1 MIPGLVLVTACYRV
15 VHHGCV
21 VVDCDCG
28 GESQTDAVTG
38 QWSLDWVG
46 GGPGEYIEEMTFH
59 LSAPRSSS
67 LRRGATLHAVMSG
80 RWGRE

>member
-1 MIPGLVLVTACYRV
+1 MITGLVLLTVCYRV

-21 VVDCDCG
+21 VVDCDCDG
-28 GESQTDAVTG
+28 AVTG

-59 LSAPRSSS
+59 LSAPRSCS
-67 LRRGATLHAVMSG
+67 LRRGATLHGVTSG
-80 RWGRE
+80 RWE

>member
-1 MIPGLVLVTACYRV
+1 MITGLVLLTVCYRV

-21 VVDCDCG
+21 VVDCD
-28 GESQTDAVTG
+28 GESQTGAVTG

-59 LSAPRSSS
+59 LSGPRSSS
-67 LRRGATLHAVMSG
+67 LRRGATLHGVMSG
-80 RWGRE
+80 RE